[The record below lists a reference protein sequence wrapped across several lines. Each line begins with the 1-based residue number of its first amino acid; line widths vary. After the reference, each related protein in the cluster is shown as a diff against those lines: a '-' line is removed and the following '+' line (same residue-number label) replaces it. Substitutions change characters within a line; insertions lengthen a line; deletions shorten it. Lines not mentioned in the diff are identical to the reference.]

1 MLMDF
6 NHLFIKGIGP
16 VMFRSGKKNPAA
28 NYTQNKYSKRDGF
41 SVTPDSGI
49 PFNSDMSN
57 GMDGNSPGYGRAF
70 QNKIDHAVELVQ
82 SQKKD
87 VLHRT

>member
-16 VMFRSGKKNPAA
+16 VMYRLGKKNPAA

-41 SVTPDSGI
+41 SVIPDSGI
-49 PFNSDMSN
+49 PFHCDS
-57 GMDGNSPGYGRAF
+57 
-70 QNKIDHAVELVQ
+70 
-82 SQKKD
+82 
-87 VLHRT
+87 